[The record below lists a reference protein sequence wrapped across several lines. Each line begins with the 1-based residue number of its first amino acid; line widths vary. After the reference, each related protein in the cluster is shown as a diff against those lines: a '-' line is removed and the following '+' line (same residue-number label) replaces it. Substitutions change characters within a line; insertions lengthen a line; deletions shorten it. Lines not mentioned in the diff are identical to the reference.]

1 MTGDLVLHYRLG
13 ERLGAGGM
21 GEVYVAE
28 DTRLGRQVAMKF
40 LPASY
45 QYDPDRRERFFK
57 EARAASALRS
67 PYVASIYD
75 IGEHEGSAFI
85 VMEYVEGEVL
95 SSKLSRGP
103 LPVCDAI
110 DTAMQ
115 VADALDEAHSMGI
128 IHRDV
133 KSSNLII
140 TDRGLVKV
148 LDFGLAKVT
157 GPLRSNIET
166 NSGDDTAQ
174 LGQETVVGVVM
185 GTVSY
190 MSPEQALGRDVDQ
203 RSDIF
208 SLGIVA
214 YEMLTGRLPFTG
226 ASSTEVID
234 QIVHVEPPAV
244 ARFNYSVPHELERI
258 VRKTLEKDPSYRYQA
273 VREVYID
280 LRNLRRDL
288 ETNRQ
293 TGHMS
298 AHPTEHQATA
308 MLSDSKMLANAAEG
322 TRLENAVA
330 VMTFSNI
337 TKEAADE
344 WIGSGI
350 AETVTADL
358 KKIRGLAVIGRER
371 IFETLKNLS
380 SGQLAEFDG
389 KFAIDI
395 GRTLGATWILGG
407 GYQKIGEM
415 IRITARVIDVR
426 TGEVIKTV
434 KIDGKITDIFDL
446 QDKIVYELSKGLNL
460 QLGHSEISEIERD
473 ETKSVE
479 AYEHFSRGMINLR
492 TGSRD
497 SLDRAIHFFEK
508 ATEVDPS
515 YASAWMGLGAV
526 YDLKGSFLGIPELS
540 HKAIEFE
547 KKAILLNPR
556 LSHAH
561 QFLGGAYN
569 SIGRYDEAIEAI
581 KEAMRLDPDNA
592 GGHAALARVYWIGK
606 GMVDESITELERAI
620 TINPQGGYA
629 YLQLVFLHTLRG
641 NYARAE
647 TVARQAIEL
656 QERFISGKEGLQI
669 VGAHTRLGYVYYC
682 QGRYEEALR
691 EYNYEMA
698 FLLSSDHALRD
709 RAMIE
714 LDQKMGAAYFRR
726 EMKEESERH
735 FKAAVKRFEALV
747 GKGSD
752 DPFTKYYI
760 AELYALKGDADQA
773 IKYLEES
780 CEQLSAI
787 NSQRAKVDPDF
798 ESLKD
803 DPRFQ
808 KLIEQ

>member
-28 DTRLGRQVAMKF
+28 DTRLGRQVALKF

-57 EARAASALRS
+57 EARAASSLRS

-75 IGEHEGSAFI
+75 IGEHEGAAFI

-95 SSKLSRGP
+95 SSKLARGP

-133 KSSNLII
+133 KSANLII

-148 LDFGLAKVT
+148 LDFGLAKIT
-157 GPLRSNIET
+157 GPLRSNFET

-258 VRKTLEKDPSYRYQA
+258 IRKTLEKDPSYRYQA

-293 TGHMS
+293 TGNMT
-298 AHPTEHQATA
+298 AHPTEHQPTA
-308 MLSDSKMLANAAEG
+308 MLSDSKMLANATEG
-322 TRLENAVA
+322 ARLENAVA

-358 KKIRGLAVIGRER
+358 KKIRGLSVIGRER
-371 IFETLKNLS
+371 IFETLKNLT
-380 SGQLAEFDG
+380 SGQLAEVDG

-395 GRTLGATWILGG
+395 GRTLGAAWVLGG

-415 IRITARVIDVR
+415 IRITARVIDVS
-426 TGEVIKTV
+426 TGEIIKTV
-434 KIDGKITDIFDL
+434 KIDGNIAEIFDL
-446 QDKIVYELSKGLNL
+446 QDKIVYELSQGLNL
-460 QLGHSEISEIERD
+460 KLGHSEISEIERD
-473 ETKSVE
+473 ETRSVE

-508 ATEVDPS
+508 ATELDPS
-515 YASAWMGLGAV
+515 YASAWMGLGAI
-526 YDLKGSFLGIPELS
+526 YDLKGSFLGITELS

-547 KKAILLNPR
+547 KKAILLNPK
-556 LSHAH
+556 LSRAH

-581 KEAMRLDPDNA
+581 KEAMRLEPDNA
-592 GGHAALARVYWIGK
+592 GAHAALARVYWIGK

-620 TINPQGGYA
+620 AINPQGGYA

-714 LDQKMGAAYFRR
+714 LDQKMGAAYLRR
-726 EMKEESERH
+726 DMKDESERH
-735 FKAAVKRFEALV
+735 FKSAVKRFEALV
-747 GKGSD
+747 AKGSD

-760 AELYALKGDADQA
+760 AELYALRNDADQA
-773 IKYLEES
+773 IKCLEES
-780 CEQLSAI
+780 FEQLRAI
-787 NSQRAKVDPDF
+787 NTQRAKVDPDF
-798 ESLKD
+798 ESLRD

-808 KLIEQ
+808 KLIGQ

>member
-1 MTGDLVLHYRLG
+1 MTGNIVLHYKLG

-28 DTRLGRQVAMKF
+28 DTRLGRQVALKF

-45 QYDPDRRERFFK
+45 QYDPDRRERFFR

-67 PYVASIYD
+67 PYVAAIYD
-75 IGEHEGSAFI
+75 IGEHKGSSFI

-95 SSKLSRGP
+95 SNKLARGP
-103 LPVCDAI
+103 LPICDAI
-110 DTAMQ
+110 DVSMQ
-115 VADALDEAHSMGI
+115 IADALDEAHSIGI
-128 IHRDV
+128 THRDI

-140 TDRGLVKV
+140 TNRDTVKV
-148 LDFGLAKVT
+148 LDFGLAKFS
-157 GPLRSNIET
+157 GPLAQTSSE
-166 NSGDDTAQ
+166 SGDDTAQ
-174 LGQETVVGVVM
+174 LGQETRVGVVL

-190 MSPEQALGRDVDQ
+190 MSPEQALGRETDN

-208 SLGIVA
+208 SLGVVT
-214 YEMLTGRLPFTG
+214 YEMLTGRLPFSG
-226 ASSTEVID
+226 ASSTEIID
-234 QIVHVEPPAV
+234 QIVHNDPPAV

-258 VRKTLEKDPSYRYQA
+258 VRKALEKSPNYRYQA
-273 VREVYID
+273 VREMYID

-293 TGHMS
+293 TGNMN
-298 AHPTEHQATA
+298 AHPTEHQPTA
-308 MLSDSKMLANAAEG
+308 MLSDKLIAAPA

-371 IFETLKNLS
+371 IFEALKNLN
-380 SGQLAEFDG
+380 SGQLAEFDE

-395 GRTLGATWILGG
+395 GRMLGAAWILTG

-426 TGEVIKTV
+426 TGELIKTV
-434 KIDGKITDIFDL
+434 KIDGKIAEIFDL
-446 QDKIVYELSKGLNL
+446 QDKIVYELSQGLNL
-460 QLGHSEISEIERD
+460 QLGRSEISDIEHD
-473 ETKSVE
+473 ETESVE
-479 AYEHFSRGMINLR
+479 AYEHFSRGMMNLR

-497 SLDRAIHFFEK
+497 SLDRAIYFFEK
-508 ATEVDPS
+508 ATELDTN
-515 YASAWMGLGAV
+515 YASAWAGLGAI

-540 HKAIEFE
+540 HKAIDFE
-547 KKAILLNPR
+547 KKAISLNPR
-556 LSHAH
+556 LSRAH

-569 SIGRYDEAIEAI
+569 SIGRYDDAIEAI
-581 KEAMRLDPDNA
+581 KEAMRLEPNNA
-592 GGHAALARVYWIGK
+592 GAHATLARAYWIGK
-606 GMVDESITELERAI
+606 GMVDESIQELEQAI
-620 TINPQGGYA
+620 EINPQAGYS

-641 NYARAE
+641 NYERAE
-647 TVARQAIEL
+647 AVARQAIEL

-682 QGRYEEALR
+682 QGRYDEALR
-691 EYNYEMA
+691 EYNYELA
-698 FLLSSDHALRD
+698 FLSSSDHALRD

-714 LDQKMGAAYFRR
+714 LDHKMGAAYFRKGM
-726 EMKEESERH
+726 MKDAERH
-735 FKAAVKRFEALV
+735 FRSAIKRFEQLV

-760 AELYALKGDADQA
+760 ADIYALKGDTDQA

-780 CEQLSAI
+780 FAHLRAI
-787 NSQRAKVDPDF
+787 NLHRVKVDPDF
-798 ESLKD
+798 EILRD

>member
-1 MTGDLVLHYRLG
+1 
-13 ERLGAGGM
+13 
-21 GEVYVAE
+21 
-28 DTRLGRQVAMKF
+28 
-40 LPASY
+40 
-45 QYDPDRRERFFK
+45 
-57 EARAASALRS
+57 
-67 PYVASIYD
+67 
-75 IGEHEGSAFI
+75 
-85 VMEYVEGEVL
+85 
-95 SSKLSRGP
+95 
-103 LPVCDAI
+103 
-110 DTAMQ
+110 
-115 VADALDEAHSMGI
+115 
-128 IHRDV
+128 
-133 KSSNLII
+133 
-140 TDRGLVKV
+140 
-148 LDFGLAKVT
+148 AKVT
-157 GPLRSNIET
+157 GPLRSNVET
-166 NSGDDTAQ
+166 NSGDNTAQ

-190 MSPEQALGRDVDQ
+190 MSPEQALGREIDQ

-258 VRKTLEKDPSYRYQA
+258 IRKTLEKDPSYRYQA

-298 AHPTEHQATA
+298 VHPTEHQATA

-434 KIDGKITDIFDL
+434 KIDGKITEIFDL

-497 SLDRAIHFFEK
+497 SLDRAIHFFER

-547 KKAILLNPR
+547 KKAIHLNPR

-773 IKYLEES
+773 IKYFEES
-780 CEQLSAI
+780 SEQLSAI